1 MLTRSVLMPD
11 SPARTLW
18 DLLLFISTLS
28 LAVLGP
34 LEIVYSLKQNYLF
47 RSFAVYL
54 TVIFSFDLILHFN
67 TAYFS
72 RGEIVTDRAAIRRNY
87 LKSWFIIDLLSV
99 IPFGLFVDSLPVV
112 FLGFSFELAPVL
124 RLVRLVRLLHLKE
137 LVNRWRH
144 ADFLNPSVIRL
155 VTLLLWIFMVAHW
168 AACGW
173 IVLGNIRPDYSAP
186 ENYLRAFYWVI
197 TTLATIGYG
206 DITPMNVPQI
216 AYTIVV
222 EIIGVG
228 MFGYMIGNIASL
240 LANIDIARS
249 KYQEKINRLNLFMEY
264 RDIPIAL
271 RQKLRRY
278 YRYMWESRRGYDENL
293 LLKDLPSAL
302 QKELAMHIHAEVLE
316 KIPIFRGADDGFI
329 KEIVMKLVPAMFTPG
344 DVVFREGEIGHNMYF
359 ISKGSVEIVHEHTG
373 AVFATISQG
382 GYFGEIALLMDSPR
396 NATVRAVDYC
406 DVYTLDKDSFQVV
419 LTHFPNF
426 AKQVQQMAKERI
438 RSWKHRPKD
447 HAARIGRNPARRRP

>member
-1 MLTRSVLMPD
+1 MFHRGVLLPD
-11 SPARTLW
+11 SWARTLW
-18 DLLLFISTLS
+18 DLLLFFATLS
-28 LAVLGP
+28 LAILGP
-34 LEIVYSLKQNYLF
+34 LELVYSLKENFFFWYSGVF
-47 RSFAVYL
+47 L
-54 TVIFSFDLILHFN
+54 TLVFLIDLVLHFN
-67 TAYFS
+67 TAYFD
-72 RGEIVTDRAAIRRNY
+72 RGEIVTDRAAIRRHY
-87 LKSWFIIDLLSV
+87 LKTWFFIDLISILPFELLSV
-99 IPFGLFVDSLPVV
+99 SLPVSL
-112 FLGFSFELAPVL
+112 FGLHFDAAPPL
-124 RLVRLVRLLHLKE
+124 RLLRLVRLLHLKA

-144 ADFLNPSVIRL
+144 ADFFNPSVIRL
-155 VTLLLWIFMVAHW
+155 GILLLWIVMVAHW

-197 TTLATIGYG
+197 TTFATIGYG
-206 DITPMNVPQI
+206 DITPLNVPQI
-216 AYTIVV
+216 AYTIVI

-264 RDIPIAL
+264 RGIPIAL

-316 KIPIFRGADDGFI
+316 KIPIFRGAEDGFI

-344 DVVFREGEIGHNMYF
+344 DIVFREGEIGHNMYF
-359 ISKGSVEIVHEHTG
+359 ISKGSVEIIHEQSG
-373 AVFATISQG
+373 KVFATISQG

-396 NATVRAVDYC
+396 SATVRAVDYC
-406 DVYTLDKDSFQVV
+406 DLYTLDKDSFQVV
-419 LTHFPNF
+419 LTHFPAF
-426 AKQVQQMAKERI
+426 AKQVQKMAQERI
-438 RSWKHRPKD
+438 RSWKHRPKH
-447 HAARIGRNPARRRP
+447 HAVRIGAKRRKQS